1 MLRKAGLEN
10 DIELVWEYLEDV
22 VAPLVKRLYKES
34 TSAIKLSQEFSAG
47 TLNVW
52 ENLMKNM
59 SNFTSR
65 EVNM

>member
-1 MLRKAGLEN
+1 MLRRAGLQN

-22 VAPLVKRLYKES
+22 LAPLVKRLYKES
-34 TSAIKLSQEFSAG
+34 TSAMKLSQEFSAG

-52 ENLMKNM
+52 KILTKKM
-59 SNFTSR
+59 STFTSG